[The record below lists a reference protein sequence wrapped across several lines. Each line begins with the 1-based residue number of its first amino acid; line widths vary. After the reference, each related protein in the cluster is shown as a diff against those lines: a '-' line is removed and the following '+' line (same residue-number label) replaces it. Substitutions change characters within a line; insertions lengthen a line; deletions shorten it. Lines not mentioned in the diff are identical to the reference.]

1 MNVCEAIDISIEGV
15 FFLLS
20 LVMLLVVEVHNRRKQ
35 RERANKITDFRLR
48 NSITTTDSFV
58 DNTDVLEFIRQNQ
71 ISDSKIN

>member
-1 MNVCEAIDISIEGV
+1 MNVCEAIDISIEGA